1 MSVPSYPPS
10 GIDRLLD
17 DPARLR
23 GRRIGLLANQA
34 SVTAGFVPTAQALAA
49 ALDGGLVRLF
59 SPEHGWSGFDPA
71 GDDVA
76 DAREPATG
84 LPVVSLYGPRRAP
97 EAAHLADLDTVV
109 IDLQDVGVRCY
120 TYAATAARL
129 AVACAEHGV
138 EVIVCDRPNPL
149 GDGIEGPP
157 RDPSLRSFV
166 AWLDV
171 PFSATA
177 ARWARCWRTWPR

>member
-1 MSVPSYPPS
+1 
-10 GIDRLLD
+10 
-17 DPARLR
+17 
-23 GRRIGLLANQA
+23 
-34 SVTAGFVPTAQALAA
+34 
-49 ALDGGLVRLF
+49 
-59 SPEHGWSGFDPA
+59 
-71 GDDVA
+71 
-76 DAREPATG
+76 
-84 LPVVSLYGPRRAP
+84 
-97 EAAHLADLDTVV
+97 
-109 IDLQDVGVRCY
+109 
-120 TYAATAARL
+120 
-129 AVACAEHGV
+129 VACAEHGV